1 MDMDQASVFLA
12 GSILTCLGF
21 VVIAIAVLVIN
32 NLCAKYWKPV
42 KWIKFEEV
50 PPRFMEPH
58 EVVAN
63 TAPTT
68 TTTPNSQ

>member
-32 NLCAKYWKPV
+32 NLCAKYWRPV
-42 KWIKFEEV
+42 KWIRFEDV
-50 PPRFMEPH
+50 PPPRYIEVEPT
-58 EVVAN
+58 AN
-63 TAPTT
+63 AAPTT
-68 TTTPNSQ
+68 TTTPQQ